1 MTKAVGYVRTPAG
14 ATDAGQTAMDA
25 QRGRIWA
32 WCKAQALD
40 LDDIHA
46 EAEGAVEALD
56 EALRAAWGA
65 ALVVDSVPCLADSLE
80 ALAVVAR
87 RVRDG
92 GTRLVCI
99 QEGIDTEADPG
110 AAALQFLEA
119 AAALAGTPIQVDPA
133 LEAGPM
139 PVPTDEAV
147 PDAPPA
153 FTFAEPDAPPQ
164 PPPADAPRY
173 PVDIGPLTEDDFP
186 PEWGALPLDA
196 GEGGFMDDAFDPPE
210 DDGLPAMPG
219 PEACPPDMQI
229 ALGDLEGASGEA
241 YPLEDDLDDDPAAT
255 PADAPP
261 RARSLERVSPVESD
275 VVPSG
280 AGDADSSVGFAPS
293 DPMQRT
299 YVSESTAVPKVRHR
313 RESDYA
319 AAAEKASRQVQRGRL
334 EKAAGIWQRFLKGAD
349 GAVGGRA
356 WNHLGDIHV
365 RAGRPVDAIDA
376 WLNAARCFETSH
388 YNNMAVATLKK
399 VLKLD
404 HSRAEIQ
411 RQVAELNARC
421 DKVGDA
427 VEGYL
432 AYARHLK
439 AAGRLAEALEVFA
452 RIRILDPVNARH
464 RMQLADE
471 LHTFGFEGEAVREAL
486 YAAELL
492 LERGAVAEA
501 EEHLNRWT
509 GRVPEAPELSQRLAA
524 LHGGTVETP
533 MPPGA
538 GVDGGVLLTTGGA
551 GRTRAEE
558 PGWERGGY

>member
-1 MTKAVGYVRTPAG
+1 MTKAVGYVRTPTPDSGSG
-14 ATDAGQTAMDA
+14 ALDA

-32 WCKAQALD
+32 WCKAQGLT

-46 EAEGAVEALD
+46 DADGTAALD
-56 EALRAAWGA
+56 RALQAAWGA
-65 ALVVDSVPCLADSLE
+65 TLVVDSIPGLATSIADLT
-80 ALAVVAR
+80 LIAR
-87 RVRDG
+87 RVREG
-92 GTRLVCI
+92 GTRLVCLA
-99 QEGIDTEADPG
+99 EGIDTEADPG
-110 AAALQFLEA
+110 AAALQLLEA
-119 AAALAGTPIQVDPA
+119 AASLAGAPA
-133 LEAGPM
+133 S
-139 PVPTDEAV
+139 PTTAWAS
-147 PDAPPA
+147 APAPAPAPAAPA
-153 FTFAEPDAPPQ
+153 FTFAAPPAETSE
-164 PPPADAPRY
+164 PARPAAPAI
-173 PVDIGPLTEDDFP
+173 PADIGPLTEADFP
-186 PEWGALPLDA
+186 PEWGDLPLD
-196 GEGGFMDDAFDPPE
+196 GGQGGFLDEGFDPPE
-210 DDGLPAMPG
+210 DDGLPQVADAS
-219 PEACPPDMQI
+219 ACPPEMQI
-229 ALGDLEGASGEA
+229 ALGDLDATRSDAFDPDADFLAAAPAPAPGSAR
-241 YPLEDDLDDDPAAT
+241 PLE
-255 PADAPP
+255 
-261 RARSLERVSPVESD
+261 SVSPVETD
-275 VVPSG
+275 VAHR
-280 AGDADSSVGFAPS
+280 AGDPAESAAGPLPRN
-293 DPMQRT
+293 PMQHAF
-299 YVSESTAVPKVRHR
+299 VADGAVTKVRHR

-334 EKAAGIWQRFLKGAD
+334 EKAAGIWHQFLKGAE
-349 GAVGGRA
+349 GAVAGRA

-365 RAGRPVDAIDA
+365 RAGRPVDAIDS
-376 WLNAARCFETSH
+376 WLQAARCFEGSH

-404 HSRAEIQ
+404 LSRPEIQ

-501 EEHLNRWT
+501 EDHLARWT
-509 GRVPEAPELSQRLAA
+509 DRVPEAPELSQRLAA
-524 LHGGTVETP
+524 LRGGTVETP
-533 MPPGA
+533 MAPGA

-551 GRTRAEE
+551 GRARAEE
-558 PGWERGGY
+558 PGWDRAGY